1 MANHKSSKKR
11 IPDPDEACSQ
21 PSVPQD
27 GPQRREG
34 PAHDHREER
43 RRGPASEGNRYA
55 RQTGKAQHRAQEQGC
70 EPEELDPASRERT
83 LNLRPREERSRT
95 ETEKPHRKRAAFS
108 VSRPARRQATSGG
121 FGFHT
126 NRPCRRQ
133 LRQGR
138 FSFRERFPA
147 PPGLPRYFRPSITA
161 AMREKT
167 SSIVPVPLTEAYLPC
182 AA

>member
-11 IPDPDEACSQ
+11 IRQ
-21 PSVPQD
+21 TLTK
-27 GPQRREG
+27 R
-34 PAHDHREER
+34 AHNRLFHKTARNAVKALRTTTEKR

-70 EPEELDPASRERT
+70 EPEEFDPASRERT